1 MRVALKC
8 AADEGCGARV
18 RQFCGVAII
27 ETKNRAMAVVRKLE
41 EQLDFPKP
49 VRMHWTGCPNSCA
62 QARTRTA
69 ECSFPARLA
78 LSVYTHCLDRRSE
91 MCAKMGLYRS
101 CRVYLPVCKH
111 YHGFLNASAQAC
123 SL

>member
-1 MRVALKC
+1 M
-8 AADEGCGARV
+8 

-27 ETKNRAMAVVRKLE
+27 ETKNRAMAIVRKLE

-69 ECSFPARLA
+69 KCSFPARLA
-78 LSVYTHCLDRRSE
+78 LNVYAHRLERRSE
-91 MCAKMGLYRS
+91 NVRKRGPVSAAAEFTCLCASTTM
-101 CRVYLPVCKH
+101 
-111 YHGFLNASAQAC
+111 AS
-123 SL
+123 

>member
-1 MRVALKC
+1 MQAALKS

-69 ECSFPARLA
+69 ECSFPVRLSA
-78 LSVYTHCLDRRSE
+78 NRTHTLLEQMR
-91 MCAKMGLYRS
+91 
-101 CRVYLPVCKH
+101 
-111 YHGFLNASAQAC
+111 
-123 SL
+123 